1 MEDGM
6 TRTTTVLL
14 AAGLFLVGC
23 AGNKPVAQL
32 APTPAAQAAVT
43 PAPTAVPAAE
53 APLGTLKITD
63 QALGTG
69 SEAVSGK
76 RVTVNY
82 EGRLITGRK
91 FDSSYDRGQ
100 PFSFVLGAGQVIAGW
115 EQGILGM
122 KVGGKRQLVIPPH
135 LGYGATGAGGVI
147 PPNATLV
154 FDVELLGVD

>member
-1 MEDGM
+1 M
-6 TRTTTVLL
+6 TRKTLALCTAGLLL
-14 AAGLFLVGC
+14 AGC
-23 AGNKPVAQL
+23 AGPKAVTQA
-32 APTPAAQAAVT
+32 APTPTPSAQAA
-43 PAPTAVPAAE
+43 AATAPAATPVPD
-53 APLGTLKITD
+53 APLGTLKVTD
-63 QALGTG
+63 QVLGSG

-100 PFSFVLGAGQVIAGW
+100 PFSFVLGAGQVIPGW

-122 KVGGKRQLVIPPH
+122 KVGGKRELVIPPH

>member
-1 MEDGM
+1 M
-6 TRTTTVLL
+6 TRDTLAL
-14 AAGLFLVGC
+14 FAAGLLLAGC
-23 AGNKPVAQL
+23 AGSKAVTQATAAPKPAAQT
-32 APTPAAQAAVT
+32 AATPAA
-43 PAPTAVPAAE
+43 PAAAAPD
-53 APLGTLKITD
+53 APLGTLQITD
-63 QALGTG
+63 HVLGSG
-69 SEAVSGK
+69 SEAASGK

-82 EGRLITGRK
+82 VGRLLTGRQ

-100 PFSFVLGAGQVIAGW
+100 PFSFVLGAGQVIPGW

-122 KVGGKRQLVIPPH
+122 KVGGKRELIIPPH

>member
-1 MEDGM
+1 M
-6 TRTTTVLL
+6 TRDTLALL
-14 AAGLFLVGC
+14 ATGLLLAGC
-23 AGNKPVAQL
+23 AGPKPVAK
-32 APTPAAQAAVT
+32 APATPTPVAQAAV
-43 PAPTAVPAAE
+43 APAATPVPD
-53 APLGTLKITD
+53 APLGTLQITD
-63 QALGTG
+63 QVLGTG

-82 EGRLITGRK
+82 VGRLLTGRQ

-100 PFSFVLGAGQVIAGW
+100 PFSFVLGAGQVIPGW

-122 KVGGKRQLVIPPH
+122 KVGGKRELVIPPH

>member
-1 MEDGM
+1 M
-6 TRTTTVLL
+6 TRKILAFLASGALL
-14 AAGLFLVGC
+14 AGC
-23 AGNKPVAQL
+23 AGPKAVAQ
-32 APTPAAQAAVT
+32 AAATPTPAAKATAA
-43 PAPTAVPAAE
+43 PAASADQ
-53 APLGTLKITD
+53 APLGTLKVTD
-63 QALGTG
+63 QVLGSG
-69 SEAVSGK
+69 SEAVAGK
-76 RVTVNY
+76 RVSVNY

-100 PFSFVLGAGQVIAGW
+100 PFSFVLGAGQVIPGW

-122 KVGGKRQLVIPPH
+122 KVGGKRELVIPPH